1 MENFLAS
8 VNLPKYYQTFLDNG
22 VDDMEIIL
30 ELDDRHL
37 E

>member
-1 MENFLAS
+1 VENFLTS
-8 VNLPKYYQTFLDNG
+8 VNLPKYCQTFLDNG